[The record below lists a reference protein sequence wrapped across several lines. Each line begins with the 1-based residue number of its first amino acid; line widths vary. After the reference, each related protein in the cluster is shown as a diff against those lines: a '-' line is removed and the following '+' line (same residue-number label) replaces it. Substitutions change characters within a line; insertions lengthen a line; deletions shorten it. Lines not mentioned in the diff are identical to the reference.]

1 MWMLF
6 SGEDENGVGEWER
19 RLRELER
26 SYKRLFSGGL
36 GLYSVEEEIAKFKVC
51 PRSLYICAIPV
62 WNLITLI
69 TKVIPGA
76 IKASHRIPNTAP
88 FIEDFQR
95 LRLQRT
101 C

>member
-36 GLYSVEEEIAKFKVC
+36 GLYSVEEEIARFKVC
-51 PRSLYICAIPV
+51 PRPLYIRTISA
-62 WNLITLI
+62 WKLITL
-69 TKVIPGA
+69 
-76 IKASHRIPNTAP
+76 
-88 FIEDFQR
+88 
-95 LRLQRT
+95 
-101 C
+101 